1 MVGHCVSK
9 RFSVLFCSMFFSCI
23 MLPGKQICCLCHRVA
38 QTSGAFDQ
46 VVLTWRSWPHQVPP
60 RPHCGNVTIVGLQ
73 APTGTAEICIHIRC
87 APLLFH
93 YANSFCQP
101 IIISGEFPLL
111 RSEHAFLCSRL
122 RRFTTLENSGL
133 LFYNG
138 RFNEKHDFIALE
150 IQEGQVVLKYS
161 TGTWSVSLIK

>member
-1 MVGHCVSK
+1 
-9 RFSVLFCSMFFSCI
+9 
-23 MLPGKQICCLCHRVA
+23 MLPGKQICSLCHRVT

-46 VVLTWRSWPHQVPP
+46 VVLTWRSWPHHAPP
-60 RPHCGNVTIVGLQ
+60 PWPHCRNVTIVGLQ
-73 APTGTAEICIHIRC
+73 AAAGTAEICLHIRS

-93 YANSFCQP
+93 YANSFCQQ
-101 IIISGEFPLL
+101 IIISAEFPLFS
-111 RSEHAFLCSRL
+111 SERAFLCLRL
-122 RRFTTLENSGL
+122 CRFTTLENSGL

-161 TGTWSVSLIK
+161 TGTWSVSLMK